1 MRTAAEALRAA
12 AADAGIEH
20 AMPERGEGNLSD
32 GDCGGRG
39 FGAPMLAEAIAALS
53 EDDQETLGDYIEA
66 YEDAVAALEAARAEA
81 EEGDDLSS
89 YDEAVRTA
97 AEALRAAAAD
107 AGIELA
113 MPVPGGKA

>member
-1 MRTAAEALRAA
+1 
-12 AADAGIEH
+12 
-20 AMPERGEGNLSD
+20 
-32 GDCGGRG
+32 
-39 FGAPMLAEAIAALS
+39 MLTEAIAALS

-113 MPVPGGKA
+113 MPERGEGNLSDGDCGGRGFGAPMLAESHQRGDQRAR